1 MRTVLHIP
9 ANFERLRPKN
19 HPCSFSYV
27 RDSAYGVTL
36 LRAATWTSKKICLC
50 VAQPPYCRLA
60 SPQLLAFLQWLLGG
74 QSLGCLTFFW
84 NDYWLRRAIRR
95 GVLEG
100 FLLKAAEEEAC
111 LGVTMDDDKVYVG

>member
-1 MRTVLHIP
+1 
-9 ANFERLRPKN
+9 
-19 HPCSFSYV
+19 
-27 RDSAYGVTL
+27 
-36 LRAATWTSKKICLC
+36 
-50 VAQPPYCRLA
+50 
-60 SPQLLAFLQWLLGG
+60 LQWLLGG

-95 GVLEG
+95 DVLEG